1 MPIHRLFCR
10 RLPLATAA
18 IVAFSCLAG
27 CQHAAPEGEKAA
39 AAAPAAPS
47 PQVTVVEATLDL
59 WPETVRVQGSLLG
72 DERAVVGAKI
82 PGRVET
88 VAVDLGSIVRKG
100 DTLVTLDRR
109 ELELRVREAEAQL
122 NQACAAIGLSPDQDE
137 LELRRDQAPPVL
149 LEKALVEEARA
160 AVARVERLSSR
171 QATSDSEWERLVAQ
185 LKTAEAR
192 YQSALNSVG
201 EQIALIGVRR
211 TALALA
217 KQQLE
222 EATIAAPFDGVV
234 EQRQVSPGEYV
245 QVGQAVVALVR
256 TDKLRFT
263 AGAPESK
270 ATAIHQ
276 GQTIYIHAAGEPKPI
291 EATISRVSPM
301 VTQSSRALWIEADVP
316 NPELRRQ
323 AGLFAQADI
332 VIDPYAKALTVPAKS
347 ITEFAGIEKVWIVRA
362 GKASELPVR
371 TGRRDGD
378 RVEILDDPTSDV
390 TEKLAPG
397 DLIVSDAAQGH
408 AGEVVAVRDQAAR
421 PAPVSQ
427 PTLSAE

>member
-1 MPIHRLFCR
+1 LF
-10 RLPLATAA
+10 
-18 IVAFSCLAG
+18 AG
-27 CQHAAPEGEKAA
+27 CQHASPESENAA
-39 AAAPAAPS
+39 QATPS
-47 PQVTVVEATLDL
+47 VPPPQVTVAEAAFEL
-59 WPETVRVQGSLLG
+59 WPEKVRVQGSLLG
-72 DERAVVGAKI
+72 DEQAVIGAKI
-82 PGRVET
+82 PGRVEN
-88 VAVDLGSIVRKG
+88 VAVDLGSIVNQG
-100 DTLVTLDRR
+100 ATLMTLDRR

-122 NQACAAIGLSPDQDE
+122 NQACAAIGLSPEQDE
-137 LELRRDQAPPVL
+137 LELRRDHAPPVL

-160 AVARVERLSSR
+160 AVARVERLPNR

-192 YQSALNSVG
+192 YQSALNNVG

-222 EATIAAPFDGVV
+222 EATIVAPFDGVV
-234 EQRQVSPGEYV
+234 ERRQVSPGEYV
-245 QVGQAVVALVR
+245 QVGQAVVTLVR

-276 GQTIYIHAAGEPKPI
+276 GQTIYIYAAGEPKPI

-301 VTQSSRALWIEADVP
+301 VTQSSRALWIEADVD
-316 NPELRRQ
+316 NPKLQRR

-347 ITEFAGIEKVWIVRA
+347 ITEFAGIEKVWVVRG

-378 RVEILDDPTSDV
+378 RVEILDDPTGNKTDQ
-390 TEKLAPG
+390 LAAG
-397 DLIVSDAAQGH
+397 DLIVSDATQGH
-408 AGEVVAVRDQAAR
+408 AGEVVAIRDQAAR
-421 PAPVSQ
+421 PAPASQ
-427 PTLSAE
+427 PSLSAE